1 MTTLRS
7 PATRKDAADTLSV
20 ASSAIKPSRTGIGQK
35 LALVP
40 VVYRL
45 AKRYP
50 MPALVIGG
58 LALVYYMSQ
67 RHAGTPV
74 VRH

>member
-7 PATRKDAADTLSV
+7 PETRKDAAYPLSI
-20 ASSAIKPSRTGIGQK
+20 ASSAMKPSKTGIGQK
-35 LALVP
+35 LALIP

-45 AKRYP
+45 TKRYP
-50 MPALVIGG
+50 LPALVIGG
-58 LALVYYMSQ
+58 IAIAYYLSQ

-74 VRH
+74 TRH